1 MSEQNRFWR
10 IEQQVES
17 LKAKVT
23 RLESAITKLQTWSAN
38 HQAATVEQLAKEL
51 KDQDEVENP

>member
-17 LKAKVT
+17 LKAKT
-23 RLESAITKLQTWSAN
+23 DRLEKAVEKLQTWAAN
-38 HQAATVEQLAKEL
+38 HHAATVDKLGEEL